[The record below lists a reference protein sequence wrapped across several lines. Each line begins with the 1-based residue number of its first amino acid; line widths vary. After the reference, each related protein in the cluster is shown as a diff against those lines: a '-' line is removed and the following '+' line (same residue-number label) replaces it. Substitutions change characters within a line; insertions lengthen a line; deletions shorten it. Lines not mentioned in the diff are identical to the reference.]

1 MSVDEFAHL
10 SLAESSD
17 KLQYKRSQQLAV
29 ACINVLNKTF
39 KKTITTLRFSSISL
53 CPSQFCVCV
62 CVCEVTVLIR
72 AVSSYKSR
80 PVQTSRIQGFL
91 CCCQAG
97 RVFLGLLLLFLPLP
111 AAVLCCFFG
120 GVFSFSI
127 HKFKIKMLIVLCSQI
142 LNISFFFFF

>member
-1 MSVDEFAHL
+1 MSK
-10 SLAESSD
+10 S
-17 KLQYKRSQQLAV
+17 
-29 ACINVLNKTF
+29 VL
-39 KKTITTLRFSSISL
+39 
-53 CPSQFCVCV
+53 CVCV
-62 CVCEVTVLIR
+62 CVCVKLTVLIR

-91 CCCQAG
+91 CCCQAD

-142 LNISFFFFF
+142 LNISFFFFFLNKNRLCFNLSVKQHLELFSTIMCFLT